1 MTNRS
6 KLLSAAADML
16 RNADSVALCGHVMP
30 DGDSLGS
37 VLALGLA
44 LRRMGKRVY
53 LLSPDPVPD
62 QYINLLPGAADIQS
76 ELQGPDLPKVF
87 VSVDCSVPERLGQF
101 KDLLGR
107 FSGIMI
113 IDHHAGGVNFGH
125 LYLNDAQLPA
135 AGELVY
141 ELLRVLPVDIDAE
154 IALCLYVAIC
164 TDTGSF
170 RYDGVRPATHRII
183 ARLMETGINTGQIN
197 KQLYEE
203 QPLVSLQ
210 VLSEVLKTLTVSSCG
225 RLASMYIKRDT
236 LNSLKALDEH
246 VDGVTNYPRT
256 IKGVELALFFREL
269 DNGKFKVS
277 FRSKHYLDV
286 NKLASQFGGGG
297 HYRAAGCIMEGKL
310 ADIRRQ
316 VIDAAL
322 TALENEKK

>member
-1 MTNRS
+1 MTSRS

-16 RNADSVALCGHVMP
+16 RNAGSVALCGHVMP

-44 LRRMGKRVY
+44 LRRMGKRVH

-62 QYINLLPGAADIQS
+62 QYLNLLPGAYDIKL
-76 ELQGPDLPKVF
+76 ELQGPDLPEIF
-87 VSVDCSVPERLGQF
+87 LSVDCSVPERLGQF
-101 KDLLGR
+101 KELLSS
-107 FSGIMI
+107 FNGIMI
-113 IDHHAGGVNFGH
+113 IDHHASGVNFGH
-125 LYLNDAQLPA
+125 LYLNDPQSSA

-154 IALCLYVAIC
+154 MALCLYVAIN

-210 VLSEVLKTLTVSSCG
+210 VLGEVLKTLTVSPCG
-225 RLASMYIKRDT
+225 RLASMYIERET
-236 LNSLKALDEH
+236 LNRLNARDEH

-269 DNGKFKVS
+269 DNGKFKIS
-277 FRSKHYLDV
+277 FRSKHFLDV
-286 NKLASQFGGGG
+286 NKLASRFGGGG

-316 VIDAAL
+316 ITDAAL